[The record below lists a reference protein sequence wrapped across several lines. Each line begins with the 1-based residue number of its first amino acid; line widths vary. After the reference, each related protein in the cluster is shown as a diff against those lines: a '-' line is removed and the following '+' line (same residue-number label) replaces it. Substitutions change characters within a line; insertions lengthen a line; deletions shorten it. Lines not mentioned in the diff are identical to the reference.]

1 MKLFCGTL
9 PGMKKGMD
17 KNRLCRTFLDLV
29 AIDGVTFAEQAVA
42 EFVKKYFSDL
52 GLTVEEDDAAEAIG
66 GDCGNLL
73 VRMEGENP
81 AAQPLIIA
89 SHLDTVLPTEKLK
102 VVEKD
107 GVYYSDGTTILGAD
121 DRAGVA
127 VMLECARV
135 LVEEGGS
142 PVPLELLFTVAEEK
156 GLFGAKALRKGWLK
170 GEVLYVLDSDGPVGR
185 VVNGAPYGVK
195 LAITVKGKSAH
206 AGIDPE
212 SGVSAVVIASRAIA
226 NMKLGRIDE
235 LTTANIGTIS
245 GGQAQNIIPEL
256 VEVVGEVR
264 SIEEDRL
271 RRQAAH
277 MKEAFKSAAAEAGGE
292 VVFYSHQDYSGYYFP
307 EDSPAI
313 ELVRRALDRLGIETV
328 METSCGASDANIT
341 TGLGI
346 PSLVLSVGY
355 LKPHTKEESLDR
367 KELIK
372 AGELVYEMVRIAG

>member
-1 MKLFCGTL
+1 MKNGIDE
-9 PGMKKGMD
+9 K
-17 KNRLCRTFLDLV
+17 RLCRTFLDLV
-29 AIDGVTFAEQAVA
+29 GIDGVSFAERPVA

-52 GLTVEEDDAAEAIG
+52 GLTVEEDGAAESIG

-73 VRMEGENP
+73 VRMPGKNS
-81 AAQPLIIA
+81 AARTLTIA

-107 GVYYSDGTTILGAD
+107 GVYYSDGSTILGAD

-142 PVPLELLFTVAEEK
+142 PIPLELLFTVAEER

-170 GEVLYVLDSDGPVGR
+170 GEYLYILDSDGPVGR
-185 VVNGAPYGVK
+185 IVNGAPFGVK
-195 LAITVKGKSAH
+195 IAVTVKGKSAH
-206 AGIDPE
+206 AGMDPE

-226 NMKLGRIDE
+226 KMKLGRIDE
-235 LTTANIGTIS
+235 ITTANIGTIS
-245 GGQAQNIIPEL
+245 GGQAQNIVPEL
-256 VEVVGEVR
+256 VDVVGEVR
-264 SIEEDRL
+264 SIEEERL
-271 RRQAAH
+271 RRQADH
-277 MKEAFKSAAAEAGGE
+277 MEECFKSAAEEAGGE

-313 ELVRRALDRLGIETV
+313 ELVSRALDRLGIETV
-328 METSCGASDANIT
+328 MESSCGASDANIT

-355 LKPHTKEESLDR
+355 LKPHTKEESLSR

-372 AGELVYEMVRIAG
+372 AGRLVYEMLHINS

>member
-1 MKLFCGTL
+1 MPSSCATLSRMKSGIDE
-9 PGMKKGMD
+9 K
-17 KNRLCRTFLDLV
+17 RLCRTFLDLV
-29 AIDGVTFAEQAVA
+29 AIDGVSFAERPVA

-52 GLTVEEDDAAEAIG
+52 GLTVEEDGAAESIG

-73 VRMEGENP
+73 VRMPGKNS
-81 AAQPLIIA
+81 AARPLIIA

-107 GVYYSDGTTILGAD
+107 DIYCSDGTTILGAD

-142 PVPLELLFTVAEEK
+142 PCPLELLFTVAEEK
-156 GLFGAKALRKGWLK
+156 GLFGAKALSKGWLN
-170 GEVLYVLDSDGPVGR
+170 GEVLYVLDSDGPVGGI
-185 VVNGAPYGVK
+185 VNGAPFGVK
-195 LAITVKGKSAH
+195 IAVTVKGKSAH

-226 NMKLGRIDE
+226 AMKLGRIDE

-245 GGQAQNIIPEL
+245 GGLAQNIVPEL
-256 VEVVGEVR
+256 VDVVGEVR

-271 RRQAAH
+271 ARQVAH
-277 MKEAFKSAAAEAGGE
+277 MEECFKSAAAEAGGE
-292 VVFYSHQDYSGYYFP
+292 VVFYSHSDYSGYYFS
-307 EDSPAI
+307 EDSPAVD
-313 ELVRRALDRLGIETV
+313 LVRRALERLGIKAV
-328 METSCGASDANIT
+328 MESSCGASDANIT

-355 LKPHTKEESLDR
+355 LKPHTNEESLPR

-372 AGELVYEMVRIAG
+372 AGELVYEMLHIR

>member
-1 MKLFCGTL
+1 MR
-9 PGMKKGMD
+9 PG
-17 KNRLCRTFLDLV
+17 
-29 AIDGVTFAEQAVA
+29 
-42 EFVKKYFSDL
+42 
-52 GLTVEEDDAAEAIG
+52 IG
-66 GDCGNLL
+66 GGGGESRSSGAALY
-73 VRMEGENP
+73 RGGREG
-81 AAQPLIIA
+81 
-89 SHLDTVLPTEKLK
+89 
-102 VVEKD
+102 
-107 GVYYSDGTTILGAD
+107 
-121 DRAGVA
+121 
-127 VMLECARV
+127 
-135 LVEEGGS
+135 
-142 PVPLELLFTVAEEK
+142 
-156 GLFGAKALRKGWLK
+156 ALRSQGTAEGLLK